1 MFSDYYYYYDSDLPF
16 VVNSDFDAVPQAFP
30 GAPSLGRRGEAG
42 RVPEVD
48 DGAAKESA
56 PLQKVSKV
64 RTEFPEAWIWTDL
77 VSRYTLYNARKLP
90 KPSRGFSGVPNMH
103 YIQHCK

>member
-1 MFSDYYYYYDSDLPF
+1 M
-16 VVNSDFDAVPQAFP
+16 VNSDFDAVPQAFP

-56 PLQKVSKV
+56 PLQEVSKV

-103 YIQHCK
+103 YIQHSK